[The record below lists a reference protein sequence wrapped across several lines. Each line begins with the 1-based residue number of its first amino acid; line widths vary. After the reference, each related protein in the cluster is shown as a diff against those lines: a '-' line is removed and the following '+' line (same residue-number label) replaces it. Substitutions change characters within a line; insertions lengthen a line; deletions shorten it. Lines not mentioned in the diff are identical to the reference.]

1 MKKIIVAALLMC
13 TISVSYAQL
22 EIDRYNNQNEII
34 STENIPNAMEWVVD
48 DQGTTSKADD
58 MLYMFRYS
66 SDGILIASATATIL
80 ETTLRDKTFSFKV
93 QNPDESWYTVTFWYE
108 REDVIPMVAYEFS
121 DGILVYTGAV
131 NY

>member
-13 TISVSYAQL
+13 TVSVSYAQL

-34 STENIPNAMEWVVD
+34 STENIPNAMEWIVD

-66 SDGILIASATATIL
+66 SDGIVIASAAATIL

-93 QNPDESWYTVTFWYE
+93 QSPDELWYIVTFWYG
-108 REDVIPMVAYEFS
+108 EDVIPMVAYQFS
-121 DGILVYTGAV
+121 DGTLFYTGAV
-131 NY
+131 SY